1 MHELSL
7 SSAVV
12 NTAVKHAEGRRVEL
26 VSLRIG
32 RLRQVVPETLEF
44 YFAFV
49 ARDTVCD
56 GAKLE
61 YEIIEARLRC
71 NPCATEW
78 SIEIPAFRC
87 PTCGGS
93 DVEIASGNEFEV
105 ESIEVGTPAAS
116 LEDRPDGDLLG
127 LARDDGDGDHS
138 QTEEAECIAPR

>member
-1 MHELSL
+1 L

-44 YFAFV
+44 YFDFV

-56 GAKLE
+56 GARLE

-71 NPCATEW
+71 KPCAKEW
-78 SIEIPAFRC
+78 GIDIPAFRC

-105 ESIEVGTPAAS
+105 ESIEIESPSETV
-116 LEDRPDGDLLG
+116 
-127 LARDDGDGDHS
+127 
-138 QTEEAECIAPR
+138 EEAECIAPK